1 MYVTLHIMNGRSIR
15 KKASQIKHS
24 FENNREFVF
33 SLIIILVAFAAF
45 GLGRLSA
52 IEEAREPVRLT
63 NTQHNVQSN
72 RLEIGGRVVA
82 SRYGSK
88 YHAPWC
94 GGADRIS
101 ERNKIWFK
109 DEQAARKA
117 GYTPAGNCKGL
128 K

>member
-1 MYVTLHIMNGRSIR
+1 MNGRSIR
-15 KKASQIKHS
+15 KKASQIKRNIEDS
-24 FENNREFVF
+24 REFVF

-52 IEEAREPVRLT
+52 LESAREPVRI
-63 NTQHNVQSN
+63 TQAPQSDVPGESWN
-72 RLEIGGRVVA
+72 IGGRVVA
-82 SRYGSK
+82 SRSGSK

-94 GGADRIS
+94 GGAERIS
-101 ERNKIWFK
+101 EKNKIWFK
-109 DEQAARKA
+109 DEEAAKKV